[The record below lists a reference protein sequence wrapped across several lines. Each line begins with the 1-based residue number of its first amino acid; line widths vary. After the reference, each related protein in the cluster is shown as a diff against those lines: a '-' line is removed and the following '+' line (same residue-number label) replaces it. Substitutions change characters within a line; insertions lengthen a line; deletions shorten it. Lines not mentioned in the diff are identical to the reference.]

1 MGIPTEPIGSVP
13 RPAELLQGFQ
23 DHAEGRIDAAALR
36 TLTDKALADT
46 VSRFEATGSP
56 VVTDGEQ
63 DKPSFL
69 TYPVAGI
76 PDLAAGGAVVPFAD
90 GHTRELPVL
99 TSGPFRY
106 SAHAVDLLR
115 AAQQLTALP
124 VKQPVI
130 APSALALLYPADGI
144 DGYSRDEFIADLVNE
159 TEADIRACLDAG
171 AAVVQLDFTEGR
183 LSLKLDPSGG
193 LLRDFVA
200 LNNAVL
206 ERFSTEDRA
215 RIGLHTCPG
224 GDQDSTHSADVDYA
238 DLLPD
243 LFRIKA
249 GRFYVQLAS
258 EPDRRRVL
266 GIIKEHLPA
275 DAQVFIGVTDP
286 IDPRVETAEEVR
298 DRVLEA
304 AEFLPVDRL
313 GTCDDCGFAPFADDT
328 STSRDTAFAKIAARV
343 EGTKLA
349 EAALGI

>member
-1 MGIPTEPIGSVP
+1 
-13 RPAELLQGFQ
+13 
-23 DHAEGRIDAAALR
+23 
-36 TLTDKALADT
+36 
-46 VSRFEATGSP
+46 
-56 VVTDGEQ
+56 
-63 DKPSFL
+63 
-69 TYPVAGI
+69 
-76 PDLAAGGAVVPFAD
+76 
-90 GHTRELPVL
+90 
-99 TSGPFRY
+99 
-106 SAHAVDLLR
+106 
-115 AAQQLTALP
+115 
-124 VKQPVI
+124 
-130 APSALALLYPADGI
+130 
-144 DGYSRDEFIADLVNE
+144 
-159 TEADIRACLDAG
+159 
-171 AAVVQLDFTEGR
+171 VVQLDFTEGR

-193 LLRDFVA
+193 LLRDFVS

-206 ERFSTEDRA
+206 ERFSEADRA

-224 GDQDSTHSADVDYA
+224 GDWDSTHSADVDYA

-266 GIIKEHLPA
+266 EIIKEHLPA

-286 IDPRVETAEEVR
+286 IDPRVETPEEVR

-304 AEFLPVDRL
+304 AEFIPVDRL

-349 EAALGI
+349 EVALGL